1 MILDPDALLKLIA
14 ERAAK
19 YAVPVPTSRATMHAI
34 VAEAERLAGGHSK
47 DEPAALFYVC
57 ARNARL
63 FGKVAA
69 AFLDDVAA
77 VQTAAVGLELDAS
90 LLDLALLRGR
100 IAFAA
105 TDWEAV
111 RGDFAG
117 WLRRAGEKPK
127 RAPPKRPRS

>member
-1 MILDPDALLKLIA
+1 MILDPDALLKLVA

-19 YAVPVPTSRATMHAI
+19 HGVPVPTSRATMEAI
-34 VAEAERLAGGHSK
+34 VAEAERLADGRSN
-47 DEPAALFYVC
+47 DEPAALFHVC
-57 ARNARL
+57 AQHAHS

-77 VQTAAVGLELDAS
+77 IQAAAVGLELDAGQ
-90 LLDLALLRGR
+90 LDLVLLRGR

-105 TDWEAV
+105 AGWEAV

-117 WLRRAGEKPK
+117 WLRRPGEKRK
-127 RAPPKRPRS
+127 RAPPKRPR

>member
-1 MILDPDALLKLIA
+1 MILGPDALLKLVA
-14 ERAAK
+14 ERAAEHG
-19 YAVPVPTSRATMHAI
+19 VPVPTSRARMHAI
-34 VAEAERLAGGHSK
+34 AAEASQLAGGRGE

-57 ARNARL
+57 ARHARL

-69 AFLDDVAA
+69 AFLDDVAGA
-77 VQTAAVGLELDAS
+77 QAAAVGLELDVS
-90 LLDLALLRGR
+90 ELDLLLLRGR

-105 TDWEAV
+105 VGWEAV

-127 RAPPKRPRS
+127 RAPPKRPR